1 MTPSAA
7 LVLHTNP
14 YSNNARKVHALL
26 AEPDMQGLAVERRV
40 LRMLLGETRTPE
52 FLALNPNGKVP
63 LLQIDGEP
71 LFESNAICIE
81 LARRAGSGLWPDD
94 ERARSLALQ
103 WMFWQATTLDRP
115 CGAVVVQR
123 ILVPMQGG
131 APDAAIIERELKAV
145 HAAFAILDGHLAG
158 RCWML
163 GDAFSVADLAIAG
176 SLAYAAEAAL
186 PVAEHAHL
194 AAWWSR
200 LIARP
205 SWKAASPPPLPSPA
219 T

>member
-1 MTPSAA
+1 MTPSPA

-40 LRMLLGETRTPE
+40 LRMLHGDTRTPA

-63 LLQIDGEP
+63 TLQIDGEA

-81 LARRAGSGLWPDD
+81 LARRAGSALWPRDPSMQS
-94 ERARSLALQ
+94 RALQ
-103 WMFWQATTLDRP
+103 WMFWQTTTLDRP

-123 ILVPMQGG
+123 VLVPMQGG
-131 APDAAIIERELKAV
+131 APDTDLIERELLAV
-145 HAAFAILDGHLAG
+145 RAAFAILDGHLAD
-158 RCWML
+158 RRWML

-186 PVAEHAHL
+186 PVADFGHL

-205 SWKAASPPPLPSPA
+205 SWRAASPPPLPVSA
-219 T
+219 G